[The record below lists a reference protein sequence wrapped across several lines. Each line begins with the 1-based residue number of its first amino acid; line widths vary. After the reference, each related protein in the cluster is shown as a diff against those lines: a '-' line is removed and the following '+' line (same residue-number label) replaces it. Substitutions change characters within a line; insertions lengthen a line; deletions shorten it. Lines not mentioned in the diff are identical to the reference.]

1 VAQINSKL
9 TPSGSVTTPAS
20 GSVAFFTE
28 ETDGGRL
35 YIKDSDGNVY
45 PAASGSGGGSSLIA
59 IENDGTS
66 VGNAGT
72 LNFSGSAVDSIN
84 IVGGVATIGLS
95 GGGSGSGSSG
105 SSGVSGDAGSSGS
118 SGADGANGSSGS
130 SGANGADGSS
140 GSSGADGANGS
151 SGSSGADGAAGADG
165 SSGSSG
171 VSGDNGSSGSSG
183 ADGAAG
189 ADGSSGSSGADGTS
203 GSSGADGANGSS
215 GSSGADG
222 ANGSS
227 GSSGADGATG
237 PSGSSGSSGADGATG
252 ATGSSGSSGA
262 DGATGATGSSGSSG
276 ADGATGA
283 TGSSGSSGANGAP
296 GTSGSSGADGA
307 TGATGSSGSSGANGA
322 PGTSGSSGADGA
334 AGANGSSGSSGA
346 TGNAGSSGSSG
357 ADGAAGSSG
366 VSGTSGTSAAGGGGT
381 PYNNVVRYT
390 FTSGNDLAQLLSS
403 GNIIS
408 GLSWSRSGTTISITS
423 TAHGLT
429 SGDYIVVRN
438 MGDTDYV
445 YGAISNVSTNSFD
458 ITNAVNS
465 GDTSGTAGVYIP
477 AFKVSTLSDS
487 AITIASPSSGNCQL
501 ISMTVYIDDS
511 QTAPKTLTL
520 PSNSLNNG
528 AGQNGSLAT
537 RVPPSFR
544 AYGGGSAIGD
554 ASYTFSTTTNHNV
567 YSLGGTIDPFG
578 AVLLTFSF

>member
-1 VAQINSKL
+1 MVLQVLQVLTELQVLMVLQAQ
-9 TPSGSVTTPAS
+9 VQ
-20 GSVAFFTE
+20 
-28 ETDGGRL
+28 
-35 YIKDSDGNVY
+35 
-45 PAASGSGGGSSLIA
+45 
-59 IENDGTS
+59 
-66 VGNAGT
+66 
-72 LNFSGSAVDSIN
+72 
-84 IVGGVATIGLS
+84 
-95 GGGSGSGSSG
+95 
-105 SSGVSGDAGSSGS
+105 
-118 SGADGANGSSGS
+118 ANGSSG
-130 SGANGADGSS
+130 
-140 GSSGADGANGS
+140 
-151 SGSSGADGAAGADG
+151 
-165 SSGSSG
+165 
-171 VSGDNGSSGSSG
+171 SG

-189 ADGSSGSSGADGTS
+189 ADGSSGSSGAN
-203 GSSGADGANGSS
+203 GAD
-215 GSSGADG
+215 
-222 ANGSS
+222 GSS

-237 PSGSSGSSGADGATG
+237 PSGSSGSSGADG
-252 ATGSSGSSGA
+252 SSGSSGA
-262 DGATGATGSSGSSG
+262 DGATGPSGSSGSSG
-276 ADGATGA
+276 E
-283 TGSSGSSGANGAP
+283 
-296 GTSGSSGADGA
+296 DGA

-334 AGANGSSGSSGA
+334 AGANGSSGSSGV

-366 VSGTSGTSAAGGGGT
+366 VSGTSGTSAASGGGT
-381 PYNNVVRYT
+381 PYNNVIRYT
-390 FTSGNDLAQLLSS
+390 FTSGSDLAQLLSS

-429 SGDYIVVRN
+429 SGDYVVVRN

>member
-1 VAQINSKL
+1 MAQINSKL

-72 LNFSGSAVDSIN
+72 LNFSGSAVDSIT
-84 IVGGVATIGLS
+84 ILSGVATIGLS

-105 SSGVSGDAGSSGS
+105 SSGVSGA
-118 SGADGANGSSGS
+118 A
-130 SGANGADGSS
+130 
-140 GSSGADGANGS
+140 GS
-151 SGSSGADGAAGADG
+151 SGSSGADGAAGA
-165 SSGSSG
+165 
-171 VSGDNGSSGSSG
+171 
-183 ADGAAG
+183 
-189 ADGSSGSSGADGTS
+189 
-203 GSSGADGANGSS
+203 
-215 GSSGADG
+215 
-222 ANGSS
+222 
-227 GSSGADGATG
+227 
-237 PSGSSGSSGADGATG
+237 
-252 ATGSSGSSGA
+252 TGSSGSSGA
-262 DGATGATGSSGSSG
+262 NGAPGTSGSSGEQGPQGNPGSSGTSGAVGATGSSGSSG

-296 GTSGSSGADGA
+296 GTSGSSGA
-307 TGATGSSGSSGANGA
+307 NGA
-322 PGTSGSSGADGA
+322 AGADGSSGSSGADGA
-334 AGANGSSGSSGA
+334 AGANGSSGSSGV

-381 PYNNVVRYT
+381 PYNNVIRYT
-390 FTSGNDLAQLLSS
+390 FTSGSDLAQLLSS

-429 SGDYIVVRN
+429 SGDYVVVRN

>member
-72 LNFSGSAVDSIN
+72 LNFSGSAVDSIT
-84 IVGGVATIGLS
+84 ILSGVATIGLS

-105 SSGVSGDAGSSGS
+105 SSGVSGAAGSSGS
-118 SGADGANGSSGS
+118 SGADGAAGATGSSGSSGANGAPGTSGSSGADGAAGADGSSGS

-140 GSSGADGANGS
+140 GSSGADGA
-151 SGSSGADGAAGADG
+151 AGADG
-165 SSGSSG
+165 SS
-171 VSGDNGSSGSSG
+171 GSSGSSG

-189 ADGSSGSSGADGTS
+189 ADGSSGSSGAN
-203 GSSGADGANGSS
+203 GADGSS
-215 GSSGADG
+215 GSSGAD
-222 ANGSS
+222 
-227 GSSGADGATG
+227 
-237 PSGSSGSSGADGATG
+237 GSSGSSGADGATG

-262 DGATGATGSSGSSG
+262 NGAPGTSGSSGEQGPQGNPGSSGTSGAVGATGSSGSSG

-296 GTSGSSGADGA
+296 GTSGSSGA
-307 TGATGSSGSSGANGA
+307 NGA
-322 PGTSGSSGADGA
+322 AGADGSSGSSGADGA
-334 AGANGSSGSSGA
+334 AGANGSSGSSGV

-381 PYNNVVRYT
+381 PYNNVIRYT
-390 FTSGNDLAQLLSS
+390 FTSGSDLAQLLSS

-429 SGDYIVVRN
+429 SGDYVVVRN